1 MEYKIEVFE
10 NISLKKKNSELTKQ
24 NKDYEKQIAVL
35 EEENKTLKTENK
47 IRQAYLDQTRQAY
60 LDQTGINDNER
71 VAEILQLEESLK
83 EERRLSAIRQEKFVE
98 VRTKLKKFMQ
108 FWVES

>member
-1 MEYKIEVFE
+1 MENKIEIFE
-10 NISLKKKNSELTKQ
+10 NISLKKKNNELKKQ
-24 NKDYEKQIAVL
+24 NKDLEKKIAVL
-35 EEENKTLKTENK
+35 EEKNKTLKTENK
-47 IRQAYLDQTRQAY
+47 IRQAY